1 MNPSDAAAAAAARQR
16 AGISVKLGP
25 VWNPPNPLDVFYE
38 TRRGRVVFFFL
49 GREAELW
56 PSL

>member
-1 MNPSDAAAAAAARQR
+1 MNPSDAAAAAARQR

-38 TRRGRVVFFFL
+38 TRSGRVVFFL